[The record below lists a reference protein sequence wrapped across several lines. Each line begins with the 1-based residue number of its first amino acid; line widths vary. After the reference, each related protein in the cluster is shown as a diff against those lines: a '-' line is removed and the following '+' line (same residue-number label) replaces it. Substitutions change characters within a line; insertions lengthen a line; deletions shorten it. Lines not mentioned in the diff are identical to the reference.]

1 MADRSIFK
9 NNLRYHR
16 IVAISIV
23 LIYIWAQYQYSS
35 GNWSYTNGQPKVDG
49 QHLNGTDEGP
59 WTWFYENGKKQMHG
73 NFVHGKR
80 NGTWTIWDKDG
91 NKLSESNY
99 EDDKLNGKFTR
110 WYSNG
115 KIESE
120 GAYKDDKL
128 ISATYYKPDGA
139 LKKVK

>member
-16 IVAISIV
+16 IIVICIV
-23 LIYIWAQYQYSS
+23 LSYIWIQYQYSS
-35 GNWSYTNGQPKVDG
+35 GNWNYSNGQPKING
-49 QHLNGTDEGP
+49 QHVNGTDEGP
-59 WTWFYENGKKQMHG
+59 WTWFYENGTKQMQG

-80 NGTWTIWDKDG
+80 NGIWTIWDKNG
-91 NKLSESNY
+91 TKLSESTYQN
-99 EDDKLNGKFTR
+99 DKLNGKFIR

-120 GAYKDDKL
+120 GTYSDDK
-128 ISATYYKPDGA
+128 INSVTYYNPDGS
-139 LKKVK
+139 LRKVR